1 MYEEYDRMHDLIWAE
16 EPMNPLTEQ
25 EEQKF
30 NSSRS
35 CYLSNQ
41 VQPLVAKDKV
51 RDHCHYT
58 LVKYHAYYYHYIL
71 YFFNHF
77 SYHLLKTFWI
87 SPNLSYFIKSFYI
100 FRGRYLGPAH
110 SKCNFKRQTDKHLP
124 IVFHNFKVFLLNWY
138 IKIETLVK
146 LIFFGF

>member
-1 MYEEYDRMHDLIWAE
+1 MMYEEYDRMHDLIWAE

-58 LVKYHAYYYHYIL
+58 LVKYHAY
-71 YFFNHF
+71 
-77 SYHLLKTFWI
+77 
-87 SPNLSYFIKSFYI
+87 
-100 FRGRYLGPAH
+100 
-110 SKCNFKRQTDKHLP
+110 
-124 IVFHNFKVFLLNWY
+124 
-138 IKIETLVK
+138 
-146 LIFFGF
+146 